1 MRIYLQLII
10 ALILIPSA
18 LQSQEEKFYTDIALK
33 KGVGFET
40 YDLSYSYLTIPT
52 SQKIYY
58 HPGGGTGIEA
68 GFGYRLSERF
78 SAGVRGAYQ
87 LVFIEKVENLGSA
100 RNRSSATFNRKTVK
114 GYLRYF
120 LPANNREWLNG
131 VFFDAG
137 GDYHFPGKLKR
148 KQNSE
153 QQDTRNYESSI
164 GFHLGPGL
172 LFSVAPEKNIDLK
185 FGLTFRFTDFK
196 AKQSNEDSPNL
207 DEIDG
212 SGLDIKL
219 GIVKNL

>member
-1 MRIYLQLII
+1 MRRYLQLF
-10 ALILIPSA
+10 ILFILVPFA
-18 LQSQEEKFYTDIALK
+18 LQSQDGKFYTDIALK

-40 YDLSYSYLTIPT
+40 YNLSYSYLTIPT

-58 HPGGGTGIEA
+58 HPGGGTGMEA
-68 GFGYRLSERF
+68 GLGYHLSESF
-78 SAGVRGAYQ
+78 SVGIQGAYQ

-100 RNRSSATFNRKTVK
+100 RNRSSATFNLKTFK
-114 GYLRYF
+114 ANIRYV
-120 LPANNREWLNG
+120 LPANNRDWLSG

-153 QQDTRNYESSI
+153 QLETRNYESSF
-164 GFHLGPGL
+164 GFHVGPGL
-172 LFSVAPEKNIDLK
+172 LFNVAPEKNIDLK
-185 FGLTFRFTDFK
+185 FGLTFRFADFQ

-207 DEIDG
+207 NEIDG